1 LNDAGEA
8 EHFFKFS
15 RLFFGALITPNDGW
29 ANDVARGVQQNR
41 AVHLTGEADTR
52 HVSGRCLCLLHRFF
66 YRCATGAP
74 PIDGVLFGP
83 AILWRCKE
91 LMLMRARCDD
101 SASFVNEKR
110 ARTGGSNVNAQKE
123 LDDRLR

>member
-1 LNDAGEA
+1 
-8 EHFFKFS
+8 
-15 RLFFGALITPNDGW
+15 
-29 ANDVARGVQQNR
+29 
-41 AVHLTGEADTR
+41 VHLTREAYTCN
-52 HVSGRCLCLLHRFF
+52 VVGRCMCLLHRFL

-74 PIDGVLFGP
+74 PIEWVLLGP
-83 AILWRCKE
+83 PISWRCKG

-110 ARTGGSNVNAQKE
+110 ARTGGSNVNAEKE